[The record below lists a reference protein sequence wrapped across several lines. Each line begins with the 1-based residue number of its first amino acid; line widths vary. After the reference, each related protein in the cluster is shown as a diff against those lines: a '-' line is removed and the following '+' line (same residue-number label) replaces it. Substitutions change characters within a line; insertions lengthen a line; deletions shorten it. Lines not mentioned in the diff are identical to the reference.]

1 MSRHVGPMLVA
12 FVVALLLPGYAHAQ
26 VAPTPDQSLLTLMA
40 SGDGGTVTLAGR
52 DLASFASAAI
62 VPANPRVRPVGITAR
77 LGAVTRTGLPLT
89 IGTEPGVT
97 AGDYYVELVTTRGE
111 RVRIGLTV
119 TVEAADAPP
128 VIDAVT
134 APRSVL
140 AGELLSVTVS
150 ASDDQGLA
158 AIQVSWPGGSA
169 STPLAG
175 SLTAKDAVAI
185 AGLAAGLHSLDVV
198 VTDRAGNRSAVQTVA
213 IEAVELALTGFALSS
228 PTVDGGQEVTG
239 TVTLAAVAPSAQ
251 TITLDAGG
259 GPATVP
265 GSVTVP
271 AGAQSATFVV
281 TTGAGTV
288 ESTATI
294 TATRGAVQMQVAL
307 TVLALAQPSVLALS
321 VDPPSLEPGQSAT
334 GTVQLDGPATVGGLV
349 VALGSREAAVLLPT
363 SVTVLEGATSA
374 SFAISIDPSAGAG
387 PVDITAAVGM
397 SSGATTMEVIT
408 PPPVVPSSIA
418 VGVFTFAI
426 EPMVPPQPFGPV
438 TVAAGDFTFAIEPL
452 APAAP
457 FTPMVIQV
465 GSFVF
470 AIHPLQTGGN

>member
-1 MSRHVGPMLVA
+1 MSRHVGPILLA
-12 FVVALLLPGYAHAQ
+12 FVVALLLPGYAQAQ
-26 VAPTPDQSLLTLMA
+26 VAPTPDQSFLTLMA

-77 LGAVTRTGLPLT
+77 LGAVTRAGLPLT
-89 IGTEPGVT
+89 IGTEPGVA

-111 RVRIGLTV
+111 RVRISLAV

-134 APRSVL
+134 APRAVL
-140 AGELLSVTVS
+140 AGEPLSVTVS
-150 ASDDQGLA
+150 ASDDLGLA

-175 SLTAKDAVAI
+175 SLTAKESVAI
-185 AGLAAGLHSLDVV
+185 AGLAAGRHSLDVV
-198 VTDRAGNRSAVQTVA
+198 VTDRAGNQSPVQTIA
-213 IEAVELALTGFALSS
+213 IEAVALALTGFTLSS

-239 TVTLAAVAPSAQ
+239 TVTLGAVAPAAQ
-251 TITLDAGG
+251 TITLDAGV

-265 GSVTVP
+265 ASVTVP
-271 AGAQSATFVV
+271 AGAQSATFAV
-281 TTGAGTV
+281 TTEATAA
-288 ESTATI
+288 EDTATL
-294 TATRGAVQMQVAL
+294 TASLGVVQLQAAL
-307 TVLALAQPSVLALS
+307 TVLALAQPRVLAVS
-321 VDPPSLEPGQSAT
+321 VDPPTLAPGQSAT
-334 GTVQLDGPATVGGLV
+334 GTVQLDGSATVGGMV
-349 VALGSREAAVLLPT
+349 VALGSHDAAVSLPT
-363 SVTVLEGATSA
+363 SVTVLQGAISA
-374 SFAISIDPSAGAG
+374 SFAISIDASAGTG
-387 PVDITAAVGM
+387 PVDINAAAGM
-397 SSGATTMEVIT
+397 SSVTAAIEVVAPT
-408 PPPVVPSSIA
+408 VVPSSIT

-426 EPMVPPQPFGPV
+426 EPLAPPPPFAPV
-438 TVAAGDFTFAIEPL
+438 TVAAGDFTFAIEPM
-452 APAAP
+452 APADP